1 MLRFKIAIAWYIAI
15 HVCLVGVILYFNI
28 VHADVA
34 ASMPS
39 SELAYPIAGLITCN
53 ILMVADLTHTILRMV
68 AFLGKD
74 KIT

>member
-1 MLRFKIAIAWYIAI
+1 MLRFKIEMAVFIGMN
-15 HVCLVGVILYFNI
+15 VCVVGAILYFNI
-28 VHADVA
+28 AHPDVA
-34 ASMPS
+34 ALMPS